1 MASAS
6 VYTAVLAAAHSSEHS
21 EHSILLP
28 EPADLIWGSLC
39 FVVIAVV
46 LLKYALPKFTAILDE
61 RTAKIQAGLDF
72 AEQAKSDRT
81 RTQKEAAEL
90 VEGARRDAAALRDKA
105 HGEAERILSQARTD
119 AEGEADKAL
128 ASSKRQLEAETSAVR
143 EALRSEVG
151 LLATEIAEKLLRA
164 ELSDPKAAARLI
176 DESIAQLETETSVR

>member
-6 VYTAVLAAAHSSEHS
+6 VYTAVLAAAQSSEHS

-46 LLKYALPKFTAILDE
+46 LIKYALPKFTAILDE

-72 AEQAKSDRT
+72 AEQAKSD

-128 ASSKRQLEAETSAVR
+128 ASSKRQLEAETSAAR

>member
-6 VYTAVLAAAHSSEHS
+6 VYTAVLAAAQSSEHS

-46 LLKYALPKFTAILDE
+46 LIKYALPKFTAILDE

-128 ASSKRQLEAETSAVR
+128 APPSASLKLKPVRPVKLNAVKSACWQPKLPKSYCVPSCRIPRRQPV
-143 EALRSEVG
+143 
-151 LLATEIAEKLLRA
+151 
-164 ELSDPKAAARLI
+164 
-176 DESIAQLETETSVR
+176 

>member
-6 VYTAVLAAAHSSEHS
+6 VYTAVLAAALSSEHS

-72 AEQAKSDRT
+72 AEQAKPRKKLRNWLKAPVATPLRYAT
-81 RTQKEAAEL
+81 RPT
-90 VEGARRDAAALRDKA
+90 LR
-105 HGEAERILSQARTD
+105 LNV
-119 AEGEADKAL
+119 
-128 ASSKRQLEAETSAVR
+128 SSPRPAPT
-143 EALRSEVG
+143 LR
-151 LLATEIAEKLLRA
+151 EKLTKPWRPPSASLK
-164 ELSDPKAAARLI
+164 LKPVQPVKLYAAK
-176 DESIAQLETETSVR
+176 

>member
-72 AEQAKSDRT
+72 AEQAKSDRS

-119 AEGEADKAL
+119 AE
-128 ASSKRQLEAETSAVR
+128 AETSAAR

>member
-90 VEGARRDAAALRDKA
+90 VEGARRDAAEIGRA
-105 HGEAERILSQARTD
+105 H
-119 AEGEADKAL
+119 
-128 ASSKRQLEAETSAVR
+128 V
-143 EALRSEVG
+143 
-151 LLATEIAEKLLRA
+151 
-164 ELSDPKAAARLI
+164 
-176 DESIAQLETETSVR
+176 

>member
-90 VEGARRDAAALRDKA
+90 VEGA
-105 HGEAERILSQARTD
+105 HSEAEHILTQARAN

-128 ASSKRQLEAETSAVR
+128 AASKRQLEAETGAAR

-176 DESIAQLETETSVR
+176 DESIAQLETEASVR

>member
-6 VYTAVLAAAHSSEHS
+6 VYTAVLAAAQSSEHS

-46 LLKYALPKFTAILDE
+46 LIKYALPKFTAILDE

-72 AEQAKSDRT
+72 AEQAKSDRS

-90 VEGARRDAAALRDKA
+90 VEGATPPRYATRPTVKLN
-105 HGEAERILSQARTD
+105 
-119 AEGEADKAL
+119 
-128 ASSKRQLEAETSAVR
+128 ASSARPAPT
-143 EALRSEVG
+143 LR
-151 LLATEIAEKLLRA
+151 EKLTKLWPPPSA
-164 ELSDPKAAARLI
+164 SLKLKP
-176 DESIAQLETETSVR
+176 VRPVKLYAVK